1 MIESTSRQ
9 TSDESLGM
17 RVFEVSKQR
26 AVERCLARWR
36 NGLRADWTLLSH
48 DDVENL
54 RWIAGEIWAA
64 NSREEWDKLHFSKI
78 DLHHTRL
85 IVSHADR
92 LRRHH
97 VNRVQT
103 LDAVVELLHNSRVE
117 TYARERGGEDT
128 LPC

>member
-1 MIESTSRQ
+1 MIENAPRQ

-26 AVERCLARWR
+26 AVERCIQRWR
-36 NGLRADWTLLSH
+36 NGLRADWMLLSH

-64 NSREEWDKLHFSKI
+64 RSRDEWDKLHFSKV
-78 DLHHTRL
+78 DLQHTR
-85 IVSHADR
+85 IVVSYADR
-92 LRRHH
+92 LRRHR
-97 VNRVQT
+97 VNHAQT
-103 LDAVVELLHNSRVE
+103 INAVVELLHDARLA
-117 TYARERGGEDT
+117 TYTRERSGEEP

>member
-1 MIESTSRQ
+1 MIESTPRQ

-26 AVERCLARWR
+26 AAERCIQRWR
-36 NGLRADWTLLSH
+36 NGLKADWTLLSH

-54 RWIAGEIWAA
+54 RWICGEIWVAK
-64 NSREEWDKLHFSKI
+64 SREEWDLLHFSKI

-85 IVSHADR
+85 VIAQADR

-97 VNRVQT
+97 VNHARTINSVT
-103 LDAVVELLHNSRVE
+103 EMLHTARDA
-117 TYARERGGEDT
+117 TYAAQRSGDT
-128 LPC
+128 LPS